1 MTNDQDIPDRAE
13 ASPGDGRSA
22 PELSEMVSSSFDL
35 GAPIGD
41 LVPIQVGVHESWRL
55 DTARGSFMVKRLWRG
70 QDPSWRSEF
79 ETAME
84 LERCALEA
92 GLPIAVPVEPLRA
105 HFGWASRIDQHGVWR
120 VYEWVD
126 HTTPSNAQVDARWFG
141 QTLAQLH
148 RLFPLGDQFEP
159 QWRWL
164 GVYPQDQWV
173 RWLNV
178 ARRLGQR
185 WASTVQTHLGDIE
198 AITNTIRTLYTQA
211 PDHIV
216 SHRDFGPW
224 NVLHT
229 PDQPILI
236 DWENAGP
243 TTAWSELGRAITAF
257 GSDSVP
263 RMKNL
268 FQAYR
273 EAAGIAAGAPQHLF
287 NWHLTQH
294 LSQITE
300 RIKIAVGD
308 LDDEDD
314 PNPIWMDAST
324 INEDIA
330 NAVTALPSKADELTA
345 TASKVVAQG

>member
-1 MTNDQDIPDRAE
+1 MSDDQYIPAE
-13 ASPGDGRSA
+13 LP
-22 PELSEMVSSSFDL
+22 EMVASSFGL
-35 GAPIGD
+35 GAPISD

-55 DTARGSFMVKRLWRG
+55 DTLRGSFMVKRLWRG

-79 ETAME
+79 ETSME
-84 LERCALEA
+84 LERRALEA

-105 HFGWASRIDQHGVWR
+105 HFGWASRIAQHGVWR

-126 HTTPSNAQVDARWFG
+126 HTTSSTQVDARWFG
-141 QTLAQLH
+141 RTLAELH
-148 RLFPLGDQFEP
+148 RLFPLRDRFEP
-159 QWRWL
+159 EWRWL
-164 GVYPQDQWV
+164 GVYPPAQWL
-173 RWLNV
+173 RWLNE
-178 ARRLGQR
+178 ARHSGQP
-185 WASTVQTHLGDIE
+185 WAPTVQTHLGDIE
-198 AITNTIRTLYTQA
+198 VITNTIRVLYTEA

-243 TTAWSELGRAITAF
+243 TTAWAELGRAIAAF
-257 GSDSVP
+257 GSDSVA

-268 FQAYR
+268 IQAYR
-273 EAAGIAAGAPQHLF
+273 EAAGIAEGEPQHLF

-314 PNPIWMDAST
+314 PNPIWMDAAT

-330 NAVTALPSKADELTA
+330 NAVTALPSKADELAA